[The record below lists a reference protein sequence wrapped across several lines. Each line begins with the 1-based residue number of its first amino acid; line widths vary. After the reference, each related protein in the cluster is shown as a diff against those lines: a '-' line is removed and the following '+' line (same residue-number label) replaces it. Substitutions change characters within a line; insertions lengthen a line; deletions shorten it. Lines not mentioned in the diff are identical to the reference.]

1 MHIGTGDL
9 LILAAVLLW
18 GVYALA
24 GRRVMQQHSVLGTT
38 ALATAL
44 AWPLS
49 LPWALL
55 ERSWERMQWTPG
67 VAAGLVYAA
76 VFASVAAMLAW
87 NRAVRLAGPA
97 HAAAAMNMLPVYGLL
112 VSVWVL
118 HEPFHG
124 YQGLGGAMV
133 VAGCLWATLSPS
145 AGTGPVQSGR
155 TAIKGGSRAR

>member
-1 MHIGTGDL
+1 
-9 LILAAVLLW
+9 
-18 GVYALA
+18 
-24 GRRVMQQHSVLGTT
+24 MQQRSVVGTT

-44 AWPLS
+44 ALPLT

-55 ERSWERMQWTPG
+55 ERSWERMEWTVG
-67 VAAGLVYAA
+67 VAGGLVYVA

-97 HAAAAMNMLPVYGLL
+97 HAAAAMNMMPLYALL

-124 YQGLGGAMV
+124 YQGVGGAMV
-133 VAGCLWATLSPS
+133 VAGCLWATLSP
-145 AGTGPVQSGR
+145 TIRTKPVQTGKA
-155 TAIKGGSRAR
+155 AISGGSKAR